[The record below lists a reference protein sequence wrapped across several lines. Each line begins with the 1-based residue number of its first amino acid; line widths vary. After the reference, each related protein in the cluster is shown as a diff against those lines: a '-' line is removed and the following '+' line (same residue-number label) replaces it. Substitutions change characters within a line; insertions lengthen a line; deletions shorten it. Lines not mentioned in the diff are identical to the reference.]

1 MRLCSTNNK
10 GFSGI
15 YYHGKAEGENSN
27 RVQDEPKINEA
38 EQPNSGESVAQPART
53 SGGGRR
59 GCLPLL
65 PLLLT

>member
-53 SGGGRR
+53 SGVS
-59 GCLPLL
+59 
-65 PLLLT
+65 